1 MDVNAVIAAVETLER
16 RLEEHLSYLRGA
28 ALACPPGGARP
39 WDDALAHYRVP
50 AEPAHV
56 RVQTASDSQQ
66 RAGAIVAEFE
76 RALSAL
82 ARFADEEVTQTF
94 SMEVLAAVPAPVAH
108 RVEMLRARL
117 RTLSKIEGERY
128 AHEVGANAP
137 KTVSASVS
145 SVFANA
151 QSTAKMTP
159 WANVKIDPATVMTCI
174 TCGAPQ
180 ERPLDFKCR
189 YCRNAMYDKR

>member
-39 WDDALAHYRVP
+39 WDEALAHYQVQ

-56 RVQTASDSQQ
+56 RVQSASDSQQ
-66 RAGAIVAEFE
+66 RAGAIVPEFE
-76 RALSAL
+76 RALAAL
-82 ARFADEEVTQTF
+82 ARFADDEVTRTF
-94 SMEVLAAVPAPVAH
+94 SLELLASVPPPVAH

-117 RTLSKIEGERY
+117 RSLPKIESERY
-128 AHEVGANAP
+128 ANEVGAHAP

-159 WANVKIDPATVMTCI
+159 WANVKFDASSVMTCR

-180 ERPLDFKCR
+180 EKPLDFKCR
-189 YCRNAMYDKR
+189 YCRNNMYEKR